1 MYVPVFLR
9 PRDLV
14 ALPWLIFMT
23 TIILLMFID
32 NQTARFIWGGIGL
45 FLGLVTLIGVSIM
58 RRYIDVDKD

>member
-14 ALPWLIFMT
+14 ALPWLIFVT
-23 TIILLMFID
+23 TILLLMFID
-32 NQTARFIWGGIGL
+32 NQTARFIWDGIGL